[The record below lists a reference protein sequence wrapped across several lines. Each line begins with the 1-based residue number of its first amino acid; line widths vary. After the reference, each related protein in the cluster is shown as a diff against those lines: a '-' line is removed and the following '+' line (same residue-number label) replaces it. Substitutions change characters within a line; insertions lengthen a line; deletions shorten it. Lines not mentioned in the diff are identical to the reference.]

1 MEDLAPTIAILAIF
15 FSFAYVA
22 RVFLDHRA
30 RMKIAQL
37 QSDIHMKVLDR
48 FSSAQ
53 EIAAYMESAAGKKL
67 LETSHD
73 EGSATYRRVQGAMIA
88 GFVLLAGGVGLLN
101 ASVAF
106 VSADDIRGLTVFGTL
121 LKYLGLGFL
130 VASLSTYLL
139 AKQWG
144 LINGRGGKDDNGQP
158 DSSQ

>member
-1 MEDLAPTIAILAIF
+1 MEELVPAIVIPVLF
-15 FSFAYVA
+15 FSFAWVSK
-22 RVFLDHRA
+22 VFLDHRA
-30 RMKIAQL
+30 RMRIAQL

-53 EIAAYMESAAGKKL
+53 EIAAYMESSAGKKL

-73 EGSATYRRVQGAMIA
+73 EGSATYQRVQGAMIA
-88 GFVLLAGGVGLLN
+88 GLVLLAGGVGLLN

-130 VASLSTYLL
+130 VASLTTYLL
-139 AKQWG
+139 AKSWG
-144 LINGRGGKDDNGQP
+144 LINGKDGKGPSDNKE
-158 DSSQ
+158 